1 MLALIVEAVDVA
13 MAELIQILL
22 DDTLITQSPARK
34 LLLYL
39 LYLLIVLIR
48 ILEFVIVLDRLYN
61 RLKVIRRI
69 VMSSIDIISTI
80 RLSVSRLSV
89 QGRIA
94 FSTEEI
100 INYLKEVIKYKLNVV
115 IVLLL
120 LSISRVTQIPREVV
134 QYSSLYSRSA
144 FVLIDI
150 EVLDKIKIRIIQ
162 LISLYRQSLYI
173 FLEYRTPSSLRN
185 TYSLQIELE
194 EVSGSTR
201 GPIVDVNNLTRAIL

>member
-1 MLALIVEAVDVA
+1 
-13 MAELIQILL
+13 
-22 DDTLITQSPARK
+22 
-34 LLLYL
+34 
-39 LYLLIVLIR
+39 
-48 ILEFVIVLDRLYN
+48 
-61 RLKVIRRI
+61 
-69 VMSSIDIISTI
+69 MSSINIVSTI
-80 RLSVSRLSV
+80 RLSVSRLLV

-100 INYLKEVIKYKLNVV
+100 INYSKRVIEYKLNAA

-120 LSISRVTQIPREVV
+120 LSISRVIQILREVV

-150 EVLDKIKIRIIQ
+150 EVLNKIKIRIIQ
-162 LISLYRQSLYI
+162 LISFYRQSLYI
-173 FLEYRTPSSLRN
+173 FLEYRTPFSLRN

-194 EVSGSTR
+194 EVSGRTR